1 MPRGGK
7 RPGAGRPATGQT
19 TAVLIVRFPIDI
31 VATIKRRALNEGRP
45 VSEYL
50 LPLMEHEFRP
60 RASRTGKRDRR
71 KQPG

>member
-1 MPRGGK
+1 MARGGK
-7 RPGAGRPATGQT
+7 RPGAGRPATGRT
-19 TAVLIVRFPIDI
+19 TAMLMVTLPIDI
-31 VATIKRRALNEGRP
+31 VATIKRRAFNEGRP

-50 LPLMEHEFRP
+50 IPLMKHEFRP

>member
-7 RPGAGRPATGQT
+7 RPGSGRPATGRAT
-19 TAVLIVRFPIDI
+19 SVLFVRLPTDI
-31 VATIKRRALNEGRP
+31 ADTIKRRAEQEGRP

-60 RASRTGKRDRR
+60 RASRAGYRHRPKAV
-71 KQPG
+71 